1 MVTVAGNKVFSRH
14 LVLYFI
20 LYFSGSEKLHKPKT
34 IASLQNP
41 IQSLQKKLE
50 ARAKKHTES
59 HEEADK
65 STFINDFSGLSLG
78 SACDDSNK
86 EETQNLRKEKDFRK
100 QSLEFILQP
109 DVCVRRLRQV
119 KTEQYLHTTGM
130 NQSQDVSMS
139 HDLSSPQKRK
149 SQLSLSERK
158 HKKLSEHVEKLVD
171 KVHVLQEKLDNA
183 RRRWDLKEH
192 FDINVGSLSYYRLVL
207 SCSCIVGCDP
217 KQVHS
222 MILSQIN
229 YN

>member
-1 MVTVAGNKVFSRH
+1 MVTVAGNEVFSRH

-41 IQSLQKKLE
+41 IQRLQKKLD

-65 STFINDFSGLSLG
+65 STFINDFLGLSLE
-78 SACDDSNK
+78 SAFDHSDK
-86 EETQNLRKEKDFRK
+86 EETQNLKEKDFRK

-109 DVCVRRLRQV
+109 DVCVCRLRQV
-119 KTEQYLHTTGM
+119 KTEEYLHATGM

-149 SQLSLSERK
+149 SRLSLSERK

-171 KVHVLQEKLDNA
+171 KVHVLQEKLDKA
-183 RRRWDLKEH
+183 RRRWDLREH
-192 FDINVGSLSYYRLVL
+192 FDISAGSLSYYRLVL
-207 SCSCIVGCDP
+207 SCSYIVGCDP

-222 MILSQIN
+222 MIRSQIN